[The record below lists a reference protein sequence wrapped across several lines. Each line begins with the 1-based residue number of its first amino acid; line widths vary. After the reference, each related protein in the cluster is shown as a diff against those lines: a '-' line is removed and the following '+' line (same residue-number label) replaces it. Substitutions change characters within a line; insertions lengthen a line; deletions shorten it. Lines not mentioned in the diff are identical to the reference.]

1 LELTRLRFGIPVRG
15 AQILVLATTIAAA
28 VSQMMKPHPSRGWS
42 HHPTHDHI
50 IDVNGDDAT
59 LDAQFVPTLH
69 QK

>member
-1 LELTRLRFGIPVRG
+1 
-15 AQILVLATTIAAA
+15 
-28 VSQMMKPHPSRGWS
+28 MMKPHPSRGWS
-42 HHPTHDHI
+42 HHTTHDHI